1 MIKLFF
7 LLPIIMSA
15 IWWWYLSNRGYTVK
29 DGLKGF
35 GYIIAFNFVI
45 IGFFAL
51 MIFITDS

>member
-15 IWWWYLSNRGYTVK
+15 IWWWYLSNRGYSVK
-29 DGLKGF
+29 EGLKGF